1 VTAAEGT
8 LALTPEQVRTGA
20 EARPR
25 RAQARQ
31 STASAGAD
39 AASEARAPAARAPA
53 RSAVVERSALHWHT
67 RTFRWP
73 AVRAFLLSTVA
84 YPAVGVAALLALW
97 WLGGWAIANNEDVS
111 AFAGFAPGPAF
122 AALGDLVASGEV
134 WSTVHPSLYRIGMGL
149 LWAFVIG
156 VPVGVAI
163 GLSSPLREV
172 THVPFQFLRM
182 ISPLA
187 WMPIAVLAFATWD
200 GAIVFLI
207 TVAAVWPVLF
217 STAQGVRRID
227 PLWFKV
233 ARNLGADGWQMLRRV
248 ILPAIGQDIF
258 AGLRLAVGVA
268 WIVLVPA
275 EYLGVTSG
283 LGYAIND
290 ARDTLEY
297 DTLAAIVVIIGIIG
311 FLLDGLCVSL
321 IKHFSWRQ
329 AD

>member
-1 VTAAEGT
+1 MSAQTSMSA
-8 LALTPEQVRTGA
+8 TPY
-20 EARPR
+20 
-25 RAQARQ
+25 
-31 STASAGAD
+31 
-39 AASEARAPAARAPA
+39 AAREGG
-53 RSAVVERSALHWHT
+53 REW
-67 RTFRWP
+67 
-73 AVRAFLLSTVA
+73 VA
-84 YPAVGVAALLALW
+84 MVKKVMTYGGYPAIGITVLLLAW
-97 WLGGWAIANNEDVS
+97 WLGGWLIEQNPDTS
-111 AFAGFAPGPAF
+111 SFSDFAPQPAF
-122 AALGDLVASGEV
+122 ARLLDLLQNGAV
-134 WSTVHPSLYRIGMGL
+134 WTAVVPSLARIGLGL
-149 LWAFVIG
+149 LWAAIIG

-163 GLSSPLREV
+163 GLYASLREV

-187 WMPIAVLAFATWD
+187 WMPIAVLAFSSWD

-207 TVAAVWPVLF
+207 AIAAIWPILF

-233 ARNLGADGWQMLRRV
+233 ARNLGADGFQMLRRI

-258 AGLRLAVGVA
+258 AGIRLAVGVA

-297 DTLAAIVVIIGIIG
+297 DTLAAMVVVIGVIG
-311 FLLDGLCVSL
+311 FLLDGICVSL
-321 IKHFSWRQ
+321 IKRFSWHHEG
-329 AD
+329 

>member
-1 VTAAEGT
+1 MSAPHSITADAMDGVKT
-8 LALTPEQVRTGA
+8 ATFDWKGFSLALLSR
-20 EARPR
+20 
-25 RAQARQ
+25 
-31 STASAGAD
+31 
-39 AASEARAPAARAPA
+39 
-53 RSAVVERSALHWHT
+53 
-67 RTFRWP
+67 
-73 AVRAFLLSTVA
+73 LL
-84 YPAVGVAALLALW
+84 YPALGIGALIAVW
-97 WLGGWAIANNEDVS
+97 WLGGWAIAQNPDTAS
-111 AFAGFAPGPAF
+111 FADFAPQPTF
-122 AALGDLVASGEV
+122 VRLQELLSSGAV
-134 WSTVHPSLYRIGMGL
+134 IHAVLPSLERIGLGL
-149 LWAFVIG
+149 LWAVLIG
-156 VPVGVAI
+156 VPVGVGI
-163 GLSSPLREV
+163 GLSARMREI

-207 TVAAVWPVLF
+207 TVAAIWPVIF

-233 ARNLGADGWQMLRRV
+233 AKNLGAGGGQMLRRI

-258 AGLRLAVGVA
+258 AGIRLAVGVA

-297 DTLAAIVVIIGIIG
+297 DTLAAMVVVIGVLG
-311 FLLDGLCVSL
+311 FFLDGICVRL
-321 IKHFSWRQ
+321 INRFSWHQ
-329 AD
+329 EG

>member
-1 VTAAEGT
+1 M
-8 LALTPEQVRTGA
+8 
-20 EARPR
+20 
-25 RAQARQ
+25 
-31 STASAGAD
+31 
-39 AASEARAPAARAPA
+39 
-53 RSAVVERSALHWHT
+53 SAVTVNEFNASHSGVQWQKVGST
-67 RTFRWP
+67 
-73 AVRAFLLSTVA
+73 LLSVFG
-84 YPAVGVAALLALW
+84 YPLAGIAVLLFVW
-97 WLGGWAIANNEDVS
+97 WLGGVAIASNPDTAS
-111 AFAGFAPGPAF
+111 FADFAPAPAF
-122 AALGDLVASGEV
+122 ARLYELFMNGYV
-134 WSTVHPSLYRIGMGL
+134 WQATLPSLERIGLGL
-149 LWAFVIG
+149 LWAVVIG

-163 GLSSPLREV
+163 GLYASLRKL

-200 GAIVFLI
+200 GAIIFLI
-207 TVAAVWPVLF
+207 MVAAVWPILF

-233 ARNLGADGWQMLRRV
+233 AKNLGADSVQMLRRI

-258 AGLRLAVGVA
+258 AGIRLAVGVA

-297 DTLAAIVVIIGIIG
+297 DTLAAMVVVIGVIG
-311 FLLDGLCVSL
+311 FLLDGICVYL
-321 IKHFSWRQ
+321 IKKFSWHH
-329 AD
+329 AA